1 LIALKVIGAYGNNMA
16 YMERFPLGE
25 AGTYQF
31 NLMDNHGDRIARPGY
46 YTLSLGGISLA

>member
-16 YMERFPLGE
+16 YMERFSLE

-31 NLMDNHGDRIARPGY
+31 NLMDNHGDRIARSGY